1 MRPVVV
7 AKVGGSLFDLP
18 DFRDRLL
25 SWADRA
31 QAERIVLFPGGGAAA
46 DVVRCLDRVH
56 RLGESA
62 AHWLAIRMLT
72 VNAHFLAALLDVPV
86 VDSPTARAASRIVVL
101 EPHSFCRADEGQPG
115 AVGHSWSVTSDSIAA
130 RVASIAG
137 GPLVLLKSME
147 IPEGVGWEGA
157 AANGL
162 VDDAFADVIR
172 GHDLAVSWVNLRG
185 PEFAIRK

>member
-1 MRPVVV
+1 MIPLVV
-7 AKVGGSLFDLP
+7 AKLGGSLFDLP
-18 DFRDRLL
+18 DLRDRLL
-25 SWADRA
+25 GWASGVEA
-31 QAERIVLFPGGGAAA
+31 GRILLVPGGGDAA
-46 DVVRCLDRVH
+46 DVIRRLHRVH

-72 VNAHFLAALLDVPV
+72 VNAHFLAGLLDVAVIRFP
-86 VDSPTARAASRIVVL
+86 SEPAASRMVVL

-115 AVGHSWSVTSDSIAA
+115 AVAHSWSVSSDSIAA

-137 GPLVLLKSME
+137 GPLVLLKSIE
-147 IPEGVGWEGA
+147 IPDGVGWEAA

-172 GHDLAVSWVNLRG
+172 GFDLAVSWVNLRG